1 MQNHSTTMTTTT
13 TKRDLIV
20 NVIDNESLRKGKKM
34 INDIDT
40 VDDDHDIQGHHYII
54 INHIDSLVFNNK
66 KKNILLFIF
75 HIN

>member
-1 MQNHSTTMTTTT
+1 MQNHSITMTTTT

-20 NVIDNESLRKGKKM
+20 NVIDNESLRKGKNKQM

-54 INHIDSLVFNNK
+54 INHIDSLVYK
-66 KKNILLFIF
+66 KRIFCYLFSI
-75 HIN
+75 

>member
-1 MQNHSTTMTTTT
+1 MQNHSTTMTTTTT

-20 NVIDNESLRKGKKM
+20 NVIDNESLRKGKKNKQM

-54 INHIDSLVFNNK
+54 INHRNR
-66 KKNILLFIF
+66 KNYK
-75 HIN
+75 